1 MRKHLLLFAFLLVN
15 TSFWAQAVEQA
26 EPDYIKTIQFN
37 GSTDQ
42 AQLPIIRLGESLS
55 LTFDDIIG
63 DESDYYY
70 TITHYDFDWTESI
83 LSKNEYLQGFD
94 DVRIETYENSLL
106 TLQMFS
112 HYMLT
117 IPNRE
122 TRALTKSG
130 NYMISI
136 YNYDRELIFSRKFII
151 IEQLAGVEVAV
162 KRARDLRV
170 VETEQVVQ
178 FTINSPN
185 LLLINP
191 KQTVKTLVLQNSDWN
206 TAKTDLVPQY
216 TLGNQLVYR
225 YDREASFNAGN
236 EFNSFDNKDLR
247 AASNGVRRVERNELY
262 EHYLFTDIPRKDR
275 AYTYN
280 PDINGNFL
288 INNINSQRNQNLEA
302 EYVWVHFALQ
312 YYDDLD
318 GREIYLYGNFNNWN
332 LSEEN
337 RLRYDPESESYKT
350 SVLLKQGFYNYKYVL
365 LNPDGSIDP
374 GGVCGN
380 FWQTENEYT
389 VIVYF
394 RDLGARYD
402 RIIGWGKA
410 NSTSI
415 NNN

>member
-216 TLGNQLVYR
+216 T
-225 YDREASFNAGN
+225 
-236 EFNSFDNKDLR
+236 
-247 AASNGVRRVERNELY
+247 
-262 EHYLFTDIPRKDR
+262 
-275 AYTYN
+275 
-280 PDINGNFL
+280 
-288 INNINSQRNQNLEA
+288 
-302 EYVWVHFALQ
+302 
-312 YYDDLD
+312 
-318 GREIYLYGNFNNWN
+318 
-332 LSEEN
+332 
-337 RLRYDPESESYKT
+337 
-350 SVLLKQGFYNYKYVL
+350 
-365 LNPDGSIDP
+365 
-374 GGVCGN
+374 
-380 FWQTENEYT
+380 
-389 VIVYF
+389 
-394 RDLGARYD
+394 
-402 RIIGWGKA
+402 
-410 NSTSI
+410 
-415 NNN
+415 